1 MTISKMTNTTKLTKK
16 EADDIIQKMHDVA
29 KANEHSMSKQAG
41 DSQHPGDIRWSL
53 LDAKKKSL
61 FSGSFPLTAHTQ
73 GTGGRNI
80 PGAVATAN
88 KAITY
93 LNEL

>member
-1 MTISKMTNTTKLTKK
+1 MTITKMTNTTKLTKK

-29 KANEHSMSKQAG
+29 KTNDHSMTKQAG
-41 DSQHPGDIRWSL
+41 DSQHPGDIRWAL

-61 FSGSFPLTAHTQ
+61 FSGSLPLTAHTQ
-73 GTGGRNI
+73 GTGGKNI
-80 PGAVATAN
+80 SPAVATVN

-93 LNEL
+93 LNDL